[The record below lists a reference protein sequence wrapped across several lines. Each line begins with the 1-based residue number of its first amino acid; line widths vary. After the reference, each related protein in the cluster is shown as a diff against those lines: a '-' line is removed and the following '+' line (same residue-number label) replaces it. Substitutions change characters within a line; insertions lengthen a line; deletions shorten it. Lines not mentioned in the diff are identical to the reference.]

1 MNPSVKQRL
10 VDAAMER
17 DSAAASSEWLG
28 EFRSDIAAFVQREVV
43 ESCVTAGDLERP
55 WNAKHRYTAFVDP
68 SGGSSDSMTLAV
80 GHREGKLPSLMW
92 CAKSPGRSIRRER
105 YRGIRESA

>member
-1 MNPSVKQRL
+1 
-10 VDAAMER
+10 MER

-92 CAKSPGRSIRRER
+92 CAKSPRRSIRRER

>member
-1 MNPSVKQRL
+1 
-10 VDAAMER
+10 MER

-80 GHREGKLPSLMW
+80 GHREGEITVVDVVREITAPFDPERALPRNSRICLK
-92 CAKSPGRSIRRER
+92 ATASRE
-105 YRGIRESA
+105 